1 MKHTKDISSGRKTL
15 YYVGMGMVGIGFI
28 LFMSTFVMVIFFDPF
43 SMSYNPMGN
52 AIIGFI
58 MIAIGGFIQQVGARG
73 DAGSGVILDP
83 KKARE
88 DLHPYTSAFGGM
100 VSDVLDEVK
109 DSDRTSQKEVIKIRC
124 PQCSSLNDEDARFCK
139 SCGKML

>member
-1 MKHTKDISSGRKTL
+1 MKQTKDISSSRKTL
-15 YYVGMGMVGIGFI
+15 YYVGMGMIGIGFV
-28 LFMSTFVMVIFFDPF
+28 LFMSTFVLVIFFDPF
-43 SMSYNPMGN
+43 AMSFNPMGN

-58 MIAIGGFIQQVGARG
+58 MIAVGGFIQQIGARG
-73 DAGSGVILDP
+73 AAGSGMILDP

-109 DSDRTSQKEVIKIRC
+109 DTDRTSQKEVIKIRC